1 MTSELSGRIAVVG
14 CGVTGRRLARRL
26 AAEGHLLALVD
37 TDRAAARVL
46 ADQLGAIAV
55 DTMVGLADV
64 AVVVLASPG
73 PHAVTT
79 TRLLAR
85 GSVVITMSDIVSD
98 VQELLDLQSLAMTGG
113 GSVVVGAGLAPGL
126 SGLLAARLGSDLATV
141 DEIHV
146 AVHGTGGPSC
156 ALQHHRALGD
166 TALGWHDG
174 EWIERPG
181 GSGRELC
188 WFPEPIGPHDCYRAA
203 VADPILLH
211 HAFPTVQRVSA
222 RVSAT
227 RRDRMTA
234 RLPMLTPPH
243 ADGDRGALRVEVR
256 GADAQRAREAL
267 VIGASGDVADLA
279 AAVSAAVAMRA
290 LADRPSAGVHVLGGG
305 TLDDAAILATA
316 CSVGVRLQ
324 EFTGVATS

>member
-1 MTSELSGRIAVVG
+1 
-14 CGVTGRRLARRL
+14 
-26 AAEGHLLALVD
+26 
-37 TDRAAARVL
+37 VL
-46 ADQLGAIAV
+46 AN
-55 DTMVGLADV
+55 
-64 AVVVLASPG
+64 PG
-73 PHAVTT
+73 PHAPTA

-85 GSVVITMSDIVSD
+85 GAMVVTLSDVVAD
-98 VQELLDLQSLAMTGG
+98 VQELLDLQSLAVAGG
-113 GSVVVGAGLAPGL
+113 GSVVVGAGMAPGL
-126 SGLLAARLGSDLATV
+126 SGLLAAHLGSSLAVV

-188 WFPEPIGPHDCYRAA
+188 WFPEPIGPRDCYRAA
-203 VADPILLH
+203 VVDPILLH
-211 HAFPTVQRVSA
+211 HGFPNVQRVSA

-234 RLPMLTPPH
+234 RLPMLAPPH

-256 GADAQRAREAL
+256 GADRSGAREAL
-267 VIGASGDVADLA
+267 VIGSSGDVADLA
-279 AAVSAAVAMRA
+279 AAVAAAVAIDVLEAR
-290 LADRPSAGVHVLGGG
+290 SASGVHVLGGG
-305 TLDDAAILATA
+305 TLDDASILSRARTL
-316 CSVGVRLQ
+316 GVRLQ
-324 EFTGVATS
+324 EFTGVPTN